1 MKNFLIAFSVFSCW
15 CVVGLYFLNATGAFN
30 NRKSLFVDASST
42 VESPN
47 SGTIKKQAPGYVLDS
62 IYQATEPTE
71 QLADRGIYQ
80 DSSLAKTGNYDK
92 LIDDIQKR
100 MERNQRAIDED
111 EERLRLAK
119 LSKTATTKATKP
131 NADITFRPVFKMAR
145 LVRDENAS
153 RFLAEVERRL
163 KIKPQA
169 KIEIIGYTD
178 HIGDDRDN
186 YVIALEQAQKI
197 RLFLIKSL
205 NLPENQVIA
214 LSKGEEFPLY
224 PREQEDKIELNNRY
238 ELIFK

>member
-1 MKNFLIAFSVFSCW
+1 
-15 CVVGLYFLNATGAFN
+15 
-30 NRKSLFVDASST
+30 
-42 VESPN
+42 
-47 SGTIKKQAPGYVLDS
+47 
-62 IYQATEPTE
+62 
-71 QLADRGIYQ
+71 
-80 DSSLAKTGNYDK
+80 
-92 LIDDIQKR
+92 

-119 LSKTATTKATKP
+119 LSKTATTKAAKP